1 MATQWLE
8 SYRYEANIAKK
19 KNNNKI
25 SKGYQKDQ
33 NIKQDKANKRYED
46 VLADLV

>member
-19 KNNNKI
+19 NNNNKI

-33 NIKQDKANKRYED
+33 NIKQAKQTRDMKMFW
-46 VLADLV
+46 LI